1 MILPDW
7 FKTQIQSAEIAE
19 ESNVRASYGDY
30 EINMVLNFEVR
41 TTTFLDYDIAPEYDA
56 KLVRVKSCEAYV
68 YDEDGDIIADLSEE
82 CERYAMDVL

>member
-30 EINMVLNFEVR
+30 EINMVLNFDVK
-41 TTTFLDYDIAPEYDA
+41 TTTSLDYDSPPEQDVR
-56 KLVRVKSCEAYV
+56 LVRVKSCEAYV

-82 CERYAMDVL
+82 CERYALEVL